1 MSDSYYIKFS
11 NLCLRSIDL
20 KDSLDVCVFTIYLI
34 YTKLFLS
41 YCLFTN
47 EIKKYV
53 REQLLKL

>member
-47 EIKKYV
+47 EIKKDV